1 MHIRQVTF
9 TFTKVVLQSC
19 IYMLEIRG
27 EIMVDKFS
35 QTPYYL
41 QIYMVLKDRIDTGM
55 YKENAML
62 PSENELVKEFEVT
75 RLTIRNSIKK
85 LKDEGRIY
93 TLKGKGSFVN
103 SAKIEHS
110 LFKFYS
116 FGRDYT
122 NSGIETQ
129 TEVIQ
134 AFIENA
140 DEEICQKLSL
150 DKDEKVNSIIRIRK
164 LDKIPL
170 IVETSYTP
178 CKLAPAI
185 IEEHLEK
192 LSIYDLLENKFNLKI
207 VNAKEYLDPNIAGP
221 YYSKLLGVKRN
232 TPVFVTER
240 ITYTNDRIPIEYRVS
255 IIRSDRFRFSV
266 DLR

>member
-1 MHIRQVTF
+1 MI
-9 TFTKVVLQSC
+9 
-19 IYMLEIRG
+19 
-27 EIMVDKFS
+27 DKFS

-41 QIYMVLKDRIDTGM
+41 QIYTVLKERIDTGI

-103 SAKIEHS
+103 ANSSKIEHS

-116 FGRDYT
+116 FGRDYAS
-122 NSGIETQ
+122 SGIETQ

-150 DKDEKVNSIIRIRK
+150 SLNKEEKVNNIIRIRK

-178 CKLAPAI
+178 CKLAPAM
-185 IEEHLEK
+185 IEEDLEK

-240 ITYTNDRIPIEYRVS
+240 ITYTNDGIPIEYRVS